1 MVRPL
6 ALTTLPPPGA
16 GRTPVARARKAV
28 DEFEAAGGV
37 EELNLRLLA
46 STTRLPHRTILERLT
61 AQAVGISAS
70 VRVGVWRFRSEER
83 RGRG

>member
-46 STTRLPHRTILERLT
+46 STTRRP
-61 AQAVGISAS
+61 AQPPGNIFRYFFSVG
-70 VRVGVWRFRSEER
+70 
-83 RGRG
+83 